1 MFDDQDGCEWVKVS
15 SGTGPPGQYR
25 TKGHYTVVCVC
36 VRVAIHKNAITP
48 EKLQSSLLCQ
58 VSL

>member
-36 VRVAIHKNAITP
+36 VC
-48 EKLQSSLLCQ
+48 EWQSIKMQ
-58 VSL
+58 